1 MLYIRCPYCEEY
13 RPELE
18 FRHAGEA
25 HIERPSNLAEIS
37 ADDMEKFLFIRENKR
52 GIIFERWRHIHGC
65 GRFFN
70 CVRDTVTDQIIMTY
84 KTGEPKPSDEEIEK
98 AILALKEEQTS

>member
-52 GIIFERWRHIHGC
+52 GIIF
-65 GRFFN
+65 
-70 CVRDTVTDQIIMTY
+70 
-84 KTGEPKPSDEEIEK
+84 
-98 AILALKEEQTS
+98 